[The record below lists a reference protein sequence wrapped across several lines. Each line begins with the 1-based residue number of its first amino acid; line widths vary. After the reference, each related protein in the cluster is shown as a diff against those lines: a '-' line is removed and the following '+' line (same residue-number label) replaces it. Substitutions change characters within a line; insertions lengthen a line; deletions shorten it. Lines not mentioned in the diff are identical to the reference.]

1 MAVLCVNIDHV
12 ATIRQARKTF
22 EPDPVAAAMI
32 CEAAGAAGIT
42 AHLREDRRHIQ
53 DRDLRLLRQVVKT
66 RLNLEMAATNEMVT
80 MALDVKP
87 DMVTLVPEKRE
98 ELTTEGGLD
107 VAGQLKRITDV
118 TRRLR
123 DGGIFVS
130 LFVNPD
136 PLQVEAVGVTEAD
149 AVELNT
155 GTYSNARRREDRR
168 RELQILIAGAE
179 LVRNLGLGLNAGHGL
194 TYQNVHPVAA
204 IEGMGELNIGHS
216 IVSYAVLY
224 GLAEAVREMIHL
236 IDKATQFPE
245 THRIV

>member
-66 RLNLEMAATNEMVT
+66 RLNLEMAATNQMVT

-107 VAGQLKRITDV
+107 VAGQQKRITDA

-155 GTYSNARRREDRR
+155 GAYANARRREDRR

-224 GLAEAVREMIHL
+224 GLAEAVREMIRL